1 MQPTINSLFVFIPI
15 LQLVTSDLL
24 NPETY
29 TIDKRS
35 WQFFDHCD
43 EYLCGAIISKCI
55 FSKKCACN
63 IENDTNGVS
72 MNENKCY
79 KNCEK
84 CLGSKL
90 ETCCECLGDGFCKQ
104 FPEKQNE
111 NQNSELIQFDLST
124 KKDPYL
130 FKLLFENSALDI
142 ERRDTEDSG
151 RSESVV
157 QTKTK
162 ERLLFDAEI
171 ETFST
176 DLELEN
182 MPMID
187 EVDDENDK
195 IYSHKDN
202 VPSDKYTSTCTIAHV
217 PCITNQNKCE
227 NLCFLI
233 GSLSARYFPKIN
245 CCQCIGP
252 NCLGYGSIYNKCPRE
267 IECDS
272 KIFEN
277 TESQVMNELTENS
290 KLEYGESKESNQELE
305 NAAASNFE
313 KIVDD
318 FKQRSD
324 ELDKND
330 DVVTEVDMESL

>member
-1 MQPTINSLFVFIPI
+1 MQPTIVFNSLFVFIPT

-35 WQFFDHCD
+35 WQFFEHCD

-63 IENDTNGVS
+63 IENDTNSVS
-72 MNENKCY
+72 NSCY

-111 NQNSELIQFDLST
+111 NENSELIQFDLST
-124 KKDPYL
+124 RKDPYL
-130 FKLLFENSALDI
+130 FKLLFENQALDV

-151 RSESVV
+151 RPSDIQS
-157 QTKTK
+157 KNK
-162 ERLLFDAEI
+162 ERLLFDAKI

-182 MPMID
+182 MPII
-187 EVDDENDK
+187 EEIDDEADK
-195 IYSHKDN
+195 TDIHKDN
-202 VPSDKYTSTCTIAHV
+202 VPSTKYTSTCTIAHV
-217 PCITNQNKCE
+217 PCINNQNRCE

-233 GSLSARYFPKIN
+233 GSLSARYFSKVN

-252 NCLGYGSIYNKCPRE
+252 NCLGYGSIYNKCPE
-267 IECDS
+267 KNECDN

-277 TESQVMNELTENS
+277 TGSQVMNELTDF
-290 KLEYGESKESNQELE
+290 EYDGEGKESNQELE
-305 NAAASNFE
+305 NAAAFE
-313 KIVDD
+313 EIVGD
-318 FKQRSD
+318 FKRRTE
-324 ELDKND
+324 ELDENG
-330 DVVTEVDMESL
+330 DVVTEVDMEFL